1 MKKKTFKSVFGLQKG
16 VSFLVFM
23 LFLGW
28 LPSATAATAEINAD
42 TLIYI
47 TCKGL
52 VIDEISG
59 TPLSYA
65 SVLVEGT
72 NMASVTNSE
81 GEFVLNVPKYLKNNN
96 LLVTY
101 IGYQNERIQVS
112 LFDGVV
118 RRIPLKI
125 AEVSLS
131 EVRVTFKDAQEL
143 MKNVFDLKK
152 ENYVTKPTLMTAFY
166 RETIKLRKANISL
179 LEAVVDVYKYPISSD
194 RDDLASLYRVRK
206 KTDYSKLDTMVLK
219 LAGGPYNTL
228 CLDVMKN
235 LDYTFTH
242 QVFKNFD
249 FKSVPTTMIDNH
261 TVYVVEFKQ
270 KPNVKEP
277 LFYGK
282 LYIDAMNLAMFSATF
297 DMNLEDVE
305 NATALFVLSKP
316 ETANVEVSK
325 AHYQINYVLRDGK
338 WYMSYGRAE
347 MNFKVDWKHKLF
359 NSTYEAVFE
368 MAVTDWQQDTGGKW
382 ARTHDRLKSNT
393 VVADESEGFSDAAF
407 WGSENIIE
415 PDKSIETA
423 ISKIRTKLKER

>member
-28 LPSATAATAEINAD
+28 LPSAMAATAEINAD

-59 TPLSYA
+59 MPLSYA

-152 ENYVTKPTLMTAFY
+152 ENYV
-166 RETIKLRKANISL
+166 
-179 LEAVVDVYKYPISSD
+179 
-194 RDDLASLYRVRK
+194 
-206 KTDYSKLDTMVLK
+206 
-219 LAGGPYNTL
+219 
-228 CLDVMKN
+228 
-235 LDYTFTH
+235 
-242 QVFKNFD
+242 
-249 FKSVPTTMIDNH
+249 
-261 TVYVVEFKQ
+261 
-270 KPNVKEP
+270 
-277 LFYGK
+277 
-282 LYIDAMNLAMFSATF
+282 
-297 DMNLEDVE
+297 
-305 NATALFVLSKP
+305 
-316 ETANVEVSK
+316 
-325 AHYQINYVLRDGK
+325 
-338 WYMSYGRAE
+338 
-347 MNFKVDWKHKLF
+347 
-359 NSTYEAVFE
+359 
-368 MAVTDWQQDTGGKW
+368 
-382 ARTHDRLKSNT
+382 
-393 VVADESEGFSDAAF
+393 
-407 WGSENIIE
+407 
-415 PDKSIETA
+415 
-423 ISKIRTKLKER
+423 